1 MMADMTKMRDTYWK
15 EETCRENPGRAECVL
30 YIPST
35 VGALPPLKLQFFHY
49 LTCLHFDNASKYDK
63 YDQM

>member
-1 MMADMTKMRDTYWK
+1 MTDMTKMRVTYWK

-35 VGALPPLKLQFFHY
+35 VGALPPFKIIIFPFFD
-49 LTCLHFDNASKYDK
+49 LCSF
-63 YDQM
+63 